1 MKEKNPKIKFH
12 NISIFKY
19 VVSLVI
25 GIIAVVC
32 FITVAT
38 IEIITRRAI
47 PDEVRREL
55 STENRQVLKTIK
67 CVDGEIVVED
77 YKTDY
82 KGYDFAIVDEL
93 GNCVVG
99 ELPKGVADTKYDE
112 GMYFFGD
119 VKTPEGVVYVKRDLV
134 RLDDFRQMSSDK
146 RYCIY
151 GFIKEA
157 NVSTVYNKI
166 RMTSLIIII
175 TLFVLLGLFMLDIT
189 KRMIKPIDKM
199 YETAMK
205 VSDSMDFAER
215 IDEESVFVEINALVH
230 AYNELFERIRISYD
244 MQKRFNS
251 DVSHELKTP
260 IAVMSAQC
268 QVAKQKYAYDAAA
281 IEMITVLE
289 RQTNIMNDLVTQL
302 LQLSRIDNDSIELY
316 SEPVNMDDL
325 VDVVCEDLEISFDG
339 FNSFDKK
346 VDIEEIL
353 ANNVLIITVVRN
365 LVSNAVRYNVDN
377 NPINIRVYA
386 EGNDMILSVKDHG
399 IGIAKEEL
407 PIVFDAFFRG
417 EESRS
422 SEGFGLGLTL
432 TKRIVECYGGNIS
445 VSSELGKGSEFVVKM
460 PVSYFE
466 ADINA

>member
-99 ELPKGVADTKYDE
+99 ELPEGVADTKYDE

-230 AYNELFERIRISYD
+230 AYNELFERIKFTYD
-244 MQKRFNS
+244 IQKRFNS

-260 IAVMSAQC
+260 IAVMSAQL
-268 QVAKQKYAYDAAA
+268 QVAREKYSFDESA

-432 TKRIVECYGGNIS
+432 TKRIVECYGGKIS

-460 PVSYFE
+460 PVSYIK
-466 ADINA
+466 D

>member
-1 MKEKNPKIKFH
+1 MKEKKQKIKIR
-12 NISIFKY
+12 NISLFKY

-55 STENRQVLKTIK
+55 AQENKRIDKAINFKDGEMVVDYKSDYNGYNYAVVDESGKCIIGDAPDAVLKAELDEKISYFGKVKISTES
-67 CVDGEIVVED
+67 
-77 YKTDY
+77 
-82 KGYDFAIVDEL
+82 
-93 GNCVVG
+93 
-99 ELPKGVADTKYDE
+99 
-112 GMYFFGD
+112 
-119 VKTPEGVVYVKRDLV
+119 VYVKRERV
-134 RLDDFRQMSSDK
+134 INKKIRQMGQFPTLF
-146 RYCIY
+146 IY
-151 GFIKEA
+151 GYIKES
-157 NVSTVYNKI
+157 NVSTVYDKI
-166 RMTSLIIII
+166 RKTSISVIVI
-175 TLFVLLGLFMLDIT
+175 LFVILGLIMLDII
-189 KRMIKPIDKM
+189 KRMIKPLAKM
-199 YETAMK
+199 YKITQR
-205 VSDSMDFAER
+205 VNDSMDFAEK
-215 IDEESVFVEINALVH
+215 IEEESIFIEINSLTH
-230 AYNELFERIRISYD
+230 AYNELFERIKITYD
-244 MQKRFNS
+244 TQKRFNS

-260 IAVMSAQC
+260 IAVMSAQL
-268 QVAKQKYAYDAAA
+268 QVARDKYSNDEAA

-432 TKRIVECYGGNIS
+432 TKRIVECYGGKIS